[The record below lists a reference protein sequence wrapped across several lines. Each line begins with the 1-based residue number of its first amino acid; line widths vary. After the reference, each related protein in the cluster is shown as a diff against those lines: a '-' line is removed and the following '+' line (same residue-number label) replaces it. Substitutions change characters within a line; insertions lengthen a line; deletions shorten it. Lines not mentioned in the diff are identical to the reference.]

1 MKKAIGGKSGFTL
14 MELLAVVSVTLVLT
28 VIAAAALGSLQKET
42 EYARLC
48 GSAKEIFLAAQNN
61 LTRMHSSGT
70 LTELRALGAGSGAH
84 AVPASGSAGFPYSE
98 SGGQYDYTT
107 SAADDAPAFRLVLPE
122 GSVETALRGG
132 RIFIEYN
139 PTTGSVY
146 SVFYSEGTSDLTYG
160 SLSRDAAVCKTKKI
174 GYYAG
179 SLSVAET
186 AAGTAFSSPGSAS
199 PELFSPVFFRK
210 EASA

>member
-1 MKKAIGGKSGFTL
+1 MKKFLRCRHGFTL
-14 MELLAVVSVTLVLT
+14 MELLAVVSITLVLA
-28 VIAAAALGSLQKET
+28 VITAAALGSLQKET
-42 EYARLC
+42 EYSRLS

-61 LTRMHSSGT
+61 LTKMHSSGT
-70 LTELRALGAGSGAH
+70 LTDLRALGGSGGAH
-84 AVPASGSAGFPYSE
+84 AVPSSENAGFPYAE

-107 SAADDAPAFRLVLPE
+107 SASGDEAAFDLVLPQ

-132 RIFIEYN
+132 RVLIEYN

-146 SVFYSEGTSDLTYG
+146 SVFYSEGSSSLTYG
-160 SLSRDAAVCKTKKI
+160 NLSRDAAFCKKNKI

-186 AAGTAFSSPGSAS
+186 VAGTAFSAFDFKKE
-199 PELFSPVFFRK
+199 ELLFPVLLRK
-210 EASA
+210 EAAA